1 MAIVIDGNNT
11 PTAGGVVYGDGT
23 TYATTTA
30 GTSGRPIVS
39 GGSGAPTFRPY
50 TLPAADGSA
59 NQVLQTDGAG
69 ALSFATPGGGSW
81 IFLSAVTA
89 SNSATV
95 DIETTFDST
104 YQNYAIVAAS
114 VRPVSDG
121 VSLIA
126 RQKQGGAYKV
136 DNYQYHLSISNNSSA
151 SYTGSANGNTT
162 SYLVAYDLSDAAGG
176 PENGASFVMYIPNP
190 SNTTLRKTVFAT
202 GVVNSANA
210 GAAQMTLAGAN
221 FDLTSA
227 LTGIRFLF
235 TSGNIDSGTFRLYG
249 IKNS

>member
-1 MAIVIDGNNT
+1 MPVVITGNNT

-39 GGSGAPTFRPY
+39 GGAGAPTFRPY

-114 VRPVSDG
+114 VRPVSNG
-121 VSLIA
+121 VNLLA
-126 RQKQGGAYKV
+126 RQKQGGVYKV
-136 DNYQYHLSISNNSSA
+136 DNYQYHLSVSDCTSSSYTGTANGNDTSYRVAGGLSSA
-151 SYTGSANGNTT
+151 S
-162 SYLVAYDLSDAAGG
+162 GG
-176 PENGASFVMYIPNP
+176 PEGGASFVMYIPNP
-190 SNTTLRKTVFAT
+190 SNTTLRKTVYAT
-202 GVVNSANA
+202 GVLNNSST
-210 GAAQMTLAGAN
+210 GASQMTLAGDN

-227 LTGIRFLF
+227 LTGIRFLMS
-235 TSGNIDSGTFRLYG
+235 SGNIDSGTFRLYG